1 MLASPKK
8 PSLSCLLVI
17 ADDGPLD
24 IHNSD
29 DLYSGA
35 PFLRAL
41 MLAVD
46 EVGIKVTLARKVAQP
61 VKTPQTLQAEVSKVD
76 LVVVEASERHPTVFF
91 YLGFAKALGKTL
103 VVFRRHDAEAAEE
116 VVRLADFRVVYE
128 ATTYGY
134 DELYKELRSTFE
146 TILRAEEL
154 DREMVFAKG
163 DMGGRVDWGKIND
176 VQYENLCYELLLQRS
191 FGDLTWLDGDEVNL
205 LAVRFRKG
213 VGGKEVALIS
223 IGGGLSDSMTVQLWL
238 QDFEK
243 AKPELDSLVRAVGGR
258 PGNEIP
264 VKLWFVWSPQD
275 SFFEV
280 KAEIWKELSTQI
292 SLLARG
298 LPIKIAG
305 GVWHQEY
312 IDEMVKEHPMLV
324 RRYFTED
331 GMASEG
337 AKHKTAEDLYRETAV
352 LEKRAVDTIHNLERQ
367 YGLDPALEWQEKAY
381 TVTHSIGNAIFP
393 IETYVDIIEEMF
405 EESGN
410 ADGAQAARRAKESI
424 EKAKLHIRKFKT
436 IASLKPTEVQS
447 LDILPRIR
455 SSLHSALSRQV
466 EVGYFGIEEGLPR
479 VMADADKFDELMDEL
494 VTNSIHW
501 LEGRDEKRISVTT
514 KNPHEDDLPE
524 RLQGQG
530 DRRFIWIRYQDSGPG
545 IREELKEKIFQ
556 LFYSNRQNGMGFGL
570 AIVRKNIRDFGGE
583 IVETGRA
590 GTGVQFDIFLPV
602 ATAGA

>member
-1 MLASPKK
+1 MMLASGNK
-8 PSLSCLLVI
+8 PTLNCLLVI
-17 ADDGPLD
+17 TAGGHMD
-24 IHNSD
+24 IHSSD

-41 MLAVD
+41 MLAVE
-46 EVGIKVTLARKVAQP
+46 EVGIKLSLARKVAQP
-61 VKTPQTLQAEVSKVD
+61 VKTPQTLQAEVSKADV
-76 LVVVEASERHPTVFF
+76 VVVEASNPDPIVFF

-103 VVFRRHDAEAAEE
+103 VVFRRHDGEPAED
-116 VVRLADFRVVYE
+116 VVRLADFRIVYE
-128 ATTYGY
+128 ANTYGH
-134 DELYKELRSTFE
+134 DELYKELKSTFE

-154 DREMVFAKG
+154 DREMVMSKG
-163 DMGGRVDWGKIND
+163 EMGGRVDWTKISD
-176 VQYENLCYELLLQRS
+176 VHYENLCYELLLQRG
-191 FGDLTWLDGDEVNL
+191 FGDLRWLEGDEVSL

-213 VGGKEVALIS
+213 AGREVALIS
-223 IGGGLSDSMTVQLWL
+223 IGGGLSDSMTVQLWM

-243 AKPELDSLVRAVGGR
+243 AKPDLDSLVRAVGGR
-258 PGNEIP
+258 PGNEVS

-280 KAEIWKELSTQI
+280 KPEVWKELSTQI
-292 SLLARG
+292 SMLARG

-331 GMASEG
+331 AEIGET

-352 LEKRAVDTIHNLERQ
+352 LEKRAVDTIYNLERQ
-367 YGLDPALEWQEKAY
+367 YGKDPASEWQEKAY

-405 EESGN
+405 EEIHN
-410 ADGAQAARRAKESI
+410 EEGAEAARRAKESI

-436 IASLKPTEVQS
+436 IASLKPTELQPV
-447 LDILPRIR
+447 DILPRIR
-455 SSLHSALSRQV
+455 SSLHSAVSRQV
-466 EVGYFGIEEGLPR
+466 EVGYFGIEEGLPK

-501 LEGRDEKRISVTT
+501 FEGRDEQRISVTT
-514 KNPHEDDLPE
+514 KIAQGDDLPE
-524 RLQGQG
+524 RLQNRGEQ
-530 DRRFIWIRYQDSGPG
+530 RFLWVRFQDSGPG
-545 IREELKEKIFQ
+545 IRKELKEKIFQ

-570 AIVRKNIRDFGGE
+570 AIVRKNVRDFGGE
-583 IVETGRA
+583 IVETGTS

-602 ATAGA
+602 AGT